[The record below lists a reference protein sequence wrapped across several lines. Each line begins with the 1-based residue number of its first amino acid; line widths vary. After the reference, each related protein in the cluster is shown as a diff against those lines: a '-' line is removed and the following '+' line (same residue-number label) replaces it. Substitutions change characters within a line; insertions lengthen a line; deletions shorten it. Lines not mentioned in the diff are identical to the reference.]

1 MTPINVDKEIYVRT
15 TIRELVVYCI
25 FITVLC
31 LITFGMQSQ
40 TQFYYTKV
48 MSCHVMSCHVI
59 SYPQVMVDLFDEQ
72 PEIKNHDD
80 FWQFMEGQ
88 LLDGLYW
95 EYWYN
100 DGDDK

>member
-1 MTPINVDKEIYVRT
+1 MWSTREMTPINVDKEIYVRT

-48 MSCHVMSCHVI
+48 MSCHVMSYHHI
-59 SYPQVMVDLFDEQ
+59 TP
-72 PEIKNHDD
+72 P
-80 FWQFMEGQ
+80 G
-88 LLDGLYW
+88 DG
-95 EYWYN
+95 
-100 DGDDK
+100 GPV

>member
-48 MSCHVMSCHVI
+48 MFIHVMSYHGLLYHVI
-59 SYPQVMVDLFDEQ
+59 
-72 PEIKNHDD
+72 I
-80 FWQFMEGQ
+80 
-88 LLDGLYW
+88 LYIRL
-95 EYWYN
+95 
-100 DGDDK
+100 

>member
-1 MTPINVDKEIYVRT
+1 MWSTREMTPINVDKEIYVRT

-48 MSCHVMSCHVI
+48 ISSVVILGLSCHHI
-59 SYPQVMVDLFDEQ
+59 TP
-72 PEIKNHDD
+72 P
-80 FWQFMEGQ
+80 G
-88 LLDGLYW
+88 DG
-95 EYWYN
+95 
-100 DGDDK
+100 GPV